1 MRKKHRDCHNLVAD
15 HGAFYLSYFFNS
27 SSHQKN
33 ISFHSGA
40 SLKIS
45 SSISLIWFNPT

>member
-1 MRKKHRDCHNLVAD
+1 MRKNTVTATFCGN

-27 SSHQKN
+27 SSRLKN